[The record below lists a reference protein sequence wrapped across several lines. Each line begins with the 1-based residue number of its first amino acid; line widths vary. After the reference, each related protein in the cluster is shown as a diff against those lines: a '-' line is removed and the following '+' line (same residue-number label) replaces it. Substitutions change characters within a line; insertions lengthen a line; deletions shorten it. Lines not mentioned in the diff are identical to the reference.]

1 MKNKAINALIEIGIP
16 ADIKGFEY
24 IVDMMVMYQDEKLR
38 HAGMAEKYKAVAEKR
53 NTTASKVERAL
64 RYAFSIALA
73 SGNQEALMKYLSS
86 ANTTNGSLLH
96 VLYLRLEQEMEE
108 E

>member
-38 HAGMAEKYKAVAEKR
+38 HAGMAENYKEVAEKR

-73 SGNQEALMKYLSS
+73 NGNREALMKYLSS
-86 ANTTNGSLLH
+86 TSTTNGSLLH